1 MAAIRFQTVTLTGAA
16 QQLVTTH
23 IPIEELHIEN
33 DSGNA
38 TVKVGNSDLS
48 ATVYGASIPA
58 ATEKVFAQGPNGIC
72 AFPLSDVY
80 VLGTLNQK
88 VRLTFI
94 VL

>member
-1 MAAIRFQTVTLTGAA
+1 MAAIRFVTVTLTGAA
-16 QQLVTTH
+16 QALASTH
-23 IPIEELHIEN
+23 IPIEELQIEN

-38 TVKVGNSDLS
+38 IVKVGGSDLS
-48 ATVYGASIPA
+48 GTVYGASIPA
-58 ATEKVFAQGPNGIC
+58 AATKVFAQGPNGLC

-88 VRLTFI
+88 IRLTFI